1 LIGADTS
8 DDAAVY
14 KLTDDLALVS
24 TLDFFTPMLD
34 DPYDF
39 GRVAA
44 ANALS
49 DVYAMGGRPLIAL
62 NIVAFPRSL
71 PLDILQAILAGGADV
86 VAEAEARLAGGHSIA
101 DDSPKYGLA
110 VTGIVHPKKIWAN
123 QGAKPGDFLLLTK
136 PLGSGIICT
145 ALKGG
150 LAADNHVQQVVQV
163 MTTLNRRA
171 AEAAVGQVNACTD
184 VTGFGLLG
192 HLLEMLAGKEV
203 GAQIHMSQVP
213 VLPGTLEYAQLG
225 LVPGG
230 AYRNRK
236 HCGNLVKFAPNVV
249 KAEQDIVFDPQTSG
263 GLLMSLAEEA
273 AQHLEEEGVGRIIG
287 QVVKRIEG
295 APAVEII

>member
-1 LIGADTS
+1 MIGADTS

-150 LAADNHVQQVVQV
+150 VAADNHVQQVVQV

-192 HLLEMLAGKEV
+192 QSGFFFSHYLLHLA
-203 GAQIHMSQVP
+203 
-213 VLPGTLEYAQLG
+213 
-225 LVPGG
+225 
-230 AYRNRK
+230 
-236 HCGNLVKFAPNVV
+236 
-249 KAEQDIVFDPQTSG
+249 
-263 GLLMSLAEEA
+263 
-273 AQHLEEEGVGRIIG
+273 
-287 QVVKRIEG
+287 
-295 APAVEII
+295 